1 LKENDTKEDRDEE
14 DRVSKEEKIIV
25 WNKEIIENY
34 TNTKVIKDEENMDK
48 DKRNNEEE
56 VEDMWEEL
64 KQIVF
69 NNIVKKKVKK
79 KKRCIEYKDW

>member
-1 LKENDTKEDRDEE
+1 
-14 DRVSKEEKIIV
+14 
-25 WNKEIIENY
+25 
-34 TNTKVIKDEENMDK
+34 MDK

-69 NNIVKKKVKK
+69 NNATKKKVKK
-79 KKRCIEYKDW
+79 KKRCIGFKD

>member
-1 LKENDTKEDRDEE
+1 LKENDTEEDRDEE

-25 WNKEIIENY
+25 WNKEIIESY
-34 TNTKVIKDEENMDK
+34 TNTKVIKDEEDMDK